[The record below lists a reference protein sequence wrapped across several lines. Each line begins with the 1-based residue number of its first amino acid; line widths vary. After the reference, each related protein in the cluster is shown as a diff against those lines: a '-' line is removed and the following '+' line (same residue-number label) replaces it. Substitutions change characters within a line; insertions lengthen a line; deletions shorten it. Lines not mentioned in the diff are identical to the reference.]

1 MTDLVT
7 DPPISSAPPVQTQRQ
22 KPSAKSKGKQA
33 QVAED
38 DETLIQRQV
47 RLAKQKEQEDKDLIN
62 SMLLN
67 FHSQPEHKKAQF
79 AKQLG
84 ILHLVSEKYR
94 RQIAEGTIPSA
105 PKEKVVAP
113 SATEKVVTPTVTK
126 EKDATASAAKK
137 NAEAPSAS
145 KDKAVAPSAVTK
157 PVDAAM
163 ATKEAEKKAKEARQ
177 KAQAVPA
184 PRAAPAPAPAPAT
197 PVGSGP
203 RADEESSNE
212 GDSAAHAPWDA
223 ANISHIL
230 WKMATAPSKVTAE
243 DDVPAEIQEH
253 VAR

>member
-62 SMLLN
+62 SKLLN
-67 FHSQPEHKKAQF
+67 FHSQPEHKKAQV

-105 PKEKVVAP
+105 PKEKVVAS
-113 SATEKVVTPTVTK
+113 SATEKVVTPKVTK
-126 EKDATASAAKK
+126 EKDAAAGAAKK
-137 NAEAPSAS
+137 NVEAPSAS
-145 KDKAVAPSAVTK
+145 KDKAAAPSAVTK
-157 PVDAAM
+157 PIAAAK
-163 ATKEAEKKAKEARQ
+163 ATKDAEKKAKEARQ
-177 KAQAVPA
+177 KAQAAPVP
-184 PRAAPAPAPAPAT
+184 RVAPAPAPAA
-197 PVGSGP
+197 PVVFGP
-203 RADEESSNE
+203 RADEESSKE
-212 GDSAAHAPWDA
+212 GDSAANASWDA
-223 ANISHIL
+223 THISHVL
-230 WKMATAPSKVTAE
+230 WKMATTPSKVIPRMMSHQRYKSELLDT
-243 DDVPAEIQEH
+243 
-253 VAR
+253 